1 MSTCPFCSAE
11 IDEGLSRFGGNCPHC
26 FNVIPGEEA
35 ATDPGVP
42 AVTPPVS
49 EPESGSNKMVLVFA
63 FLAVV
68 AVGASFGLMGKEKES
83 PEPTAPVE
91 ELDQTAQIEAE
102 EQRVAEEAAVLEAE
116 KAAAAAAE
124 LEAEEAAAEAAW
136 RRQQKAK
143 EEAERTQA
151 TSQASATTSSSSTS
165 SSPVSSLSA
174 LPTGPTRE
182 VVEVVLSTPSDINRA
197 VRNSLKRY
205 KGQLNQC
212 YDKQLVVEDSLQ
224 GTWQIAFTVE
234 ESGTTSGVVIT
245 PKSNSNPDFES
256 CMLRQVSGWTF
267 PRISAPHPYV
277 KEYSFRP

>member
-83 PEPTAPVE
+83 TEPTAPVE

>member
-83 PEPTAPVE
+83 PVPTTPVE
-91 ELDQTAQIEAE
+91 EQDQTAQIEAE
-102 EQRVAEEAAVLEAE
+102 EQRVAEEAALLEAE

-143 EEAERTQA
+143 EEAESAQA

-165 SSPVSSLSA
+165 SSPVSALSA

-245 PKSNSNPDFES
+245 PKSRSNADFES

-267 PRISAPHPYV
+267 PRISGPHPYV